1 MTVDELLAQFPEIP
15 KDLRSEPL
23 LIEYANAFGNL
34 LDVARKPS
42 ACVKDRDAEH
52 VFYMKLVADLEIYGL
67 GLAKRDKTLA
77 RLQDI
82 LEQYKKNPATFGCSL
97 VPERPQSASHS
108 SAPRAGIS
116 LEQSRGGCS

>member
-1 MTVDELLAQFPEIP
+1 MTVDELLAKFPEIP
-15 KDLRSEPL
+15 KDLRNEPL
-23 LIEYANAFGNL
+23 LTECANAFGNL

-77 RLQDI
+77 RLQA
-82 LEQYKKNPATFGCSL
+82 LFEQYKKNPATFGCSL
-97 VPERPQSASHS
+97 VPERRPGAALSPASS
-108 SAPRAGIS
+108 GRIPLG
-116 LEQSRGGCS
+116 QSRGGCS